1 VLQTYPLKRN
11 LILRFTKEEKSL
23 RNNERFTDCGERR
36 ISGEPE
42 GELLDLSCSLFLL
55 CMGDKAL

>member
-11 LILRFTKEEKSL
+11 LILRFIEEKSL

-36 ISGEPE
+36 ISGETE
-42 GELLDLSCSLFLL
+42 GELLDLSCNLFLL
-55 CMGDKAL
+55 CVGDKAL